1 MSSKPH
7 KGNMVKNASSLV
19 VRALANRS
27 DWSEQCDFWTKSLD
41 ELALAA
47 ERMAFDKSLKFSPRN
62 VGGSTM
68 IGGSIAYWLG
78 WLALPMW
85 FPALG
90 AALGTAGAMGIL
102 AGFKWWSDAHRNYEF
117 IKVCYAGLLTME
129 MADGV
134 ITREEQQQLSEF
146 ISSLPL
152 TISEKDDL
160 KAMQPESADAFSA
173 PDWLTDDQKRVILS
187 TCWSLAC
194 CDGVDSSEEK
204 LYDKL
209 ANRLRIDF
217 EERELIKAKVAR
229 VLAMVEHRLEKMFAV
244 SSYLVAESC
253 QDDPDQSQQ
262 IQGKISDIL
271 VGINPNSGSD
281 NPKLKLPSGKSK
293 LADLAESINSEP
305 DFAQAILAGGYFLAS
320 VHSKNSCAGSLK
332 KLASEAGISDTAIEI
347 TSRMDPFVAK
357 ILSL

>member
-1 MSSKPH
+1 
-7 KGNMVKNASSLV
+7 MVKNASSLV

-27 DWSEQCDFWTKSLD
+27 DWSEQCDFWLKSLD

-47 ERMAFDKSLKFSPRN
+47 EQMTFDKSLKFSQRKI
-62 VGGSTM
+62 GGSTM

-90 AALGTAGAMGIL
+90 AALGTAGAVGLL

-117 IKVCYAGLLTME
+117 IRVCYAGLLTME

-134 ITREEQQQLSEF
+134 ITREEQQQLNEF

-152 TISEKDDL
+152 TIAEKEEL
-160 KAMQPESADAFSA
+160 KSIEPVNIDALSV
-173 PDWLTDDQKRVILS
+173 PDWLNSDQKRVILS

-209 ANRLRIDF
+209 ANRLRINF
-217 EERELIKAKVAR
+217 EERELIKAKVAK
-229 VLAMVEHRLEKMFAV
+229 VIAIVEQRLEKMFAV
-244 SSYLVAESC
+244 SSYLIAESC
-253 QDDPDQSQQ
+253 QDNPDQIRQ
-262 IQGKISDIL
+262 IQGNISDIL
-271 VGINPNSGSD
+271 LGINPNSSSD
-281 NPKLKLPSGKSK
+281 NPKLKPTSGKAQ

-305 DFAQAILAGGYFLAS
+305 EFAQTILAGGYYLAS
-320 VHSKNSCAGSLK
+320 VHSKNPCAGSLK
-332 KLASEAGISDTAIEI
+332 ELASEAGNSDVATEI
-347 TSRMDPFVAK
+347 KVRMDPFVSK